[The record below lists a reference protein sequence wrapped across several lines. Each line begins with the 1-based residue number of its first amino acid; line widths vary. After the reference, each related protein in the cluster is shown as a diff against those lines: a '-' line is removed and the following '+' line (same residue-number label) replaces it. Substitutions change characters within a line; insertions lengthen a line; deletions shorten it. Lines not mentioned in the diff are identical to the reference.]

1 MSKRTL
7 LLAPLLLS
15 FTSLSYAD
23 SAADAFTCTELGFL
37 LSDYT
42 YEETANGAFLMDLKS
57 NMLGVNLAYAE
68 LNEDGLWKIEGT
80 YQYGEMSYTSNGT
93 GTMDGRKD
101 YLAEI
106 RALIGVPI
114 ALSNGIAALPYFGI
128 GYHYVEDDSVGMQSS
143 TGHWGYL
150 REQSYYYSPI
160 GIEIRGLKM
169 DEDWSMGV
177 KLEYDLFLRGLNR
190 TDLTSTGGTSMEFEQ
205 DEGMGLRISLP
216 MTLVSNGFTIEPFIK
231 YWDIEDSSFQQVMDN
246 KGKLQMMYEPAN
258 TTTELGLHF
267 NILI

>member
-1 MSKRTL
+1 MSKHTL
-7 LLAPLLLS
+7 LLAPFLLS
-15 FTSLSYAD
+15 FAPVSFAD
-23 SAADAFTCTELGFL
+23 SAADAFTGTEIGFL
-37 LSDYT
+37 ISDYT

-57 NMLGVNLAYAE
+57 NMLGVNFAYTE

-106 RALIGVPI
+106 RALIGLPI
-114 ALSNGIAALPYFGI
+114 SLSNGIAALPYFGI
-128 GYHYVEDDSVGMQSS
+128 GYHYVEDDSAGMKSS
-143 TGHWGYL
+143 TGHMGYL
-150 REQSYYYSPI
+150 REQSYSYSPI
-160 GIEIRGLKM
+160 GLEIKGLKM
-169 DEDWSMGV
+169 DDEWNLGL
-177 KLEYDLFLRGLNR
+177 KFEYDLFLRGLNR

-216 MTLVSNGFTIEPFIK
+216 MTLVSYGFTIEPFIK
-231 YWDIEDSSFQQVMDN
+231 YWDIEDSSFQQVMDK
-246 KGKLQMMYEPAN
+246 KGKLQMVYEPAN
-258 TTTELGLHF
+258 TTTELGIHF